1 MSENSR
7 QLSIN
12 ITTGTMIRAI
22 LLVLLVAALFYLRDL
37 VLVVLTAVV
46 IASAIEPATKWFVK
60 YKFPRIVAVMVVYL
74 LFLAFLL
81 GFFYFFLP
89 PVLNEVINFLAVL
102 PEYLDTFDS
111 SSPFQE
117 SVSLGTQSV
126 VDTFS
131 ITNVLTELRALFSN
145 VSESFL
151 ATVTFIFGGVLSFV
165 LIIVFSFYFAVQET
179 GIDDFLRIISPVKYQ
194 KNLINLWKRSQVKI
208 GLWMQGQIILALI
221 VGMLVYLGLT
231 ILGVK
236 YALLLAVIAAIFE
249 LIPVFGPILS
259 SIPAILIGFVDGGV
273 TTGLLV
279 IGLYIIIQQFENHL
293 IYPLVVTKVVGVP
306 PLFVILAL
314 ITGAQLA
321 GFLGIILAVPIAAV
335 IQEIISDVQRKK
347 AGALDKEGSP
357 A

>member
-1 MSENSR
+1 MTEIPK
-7 QLSIN
+7 QLVVN
-12 ITTGTMIRAI
+12 ITTGTLIRII
-22 LLVLLVAALFYLRDL
+22 LLALLVAILFYLREL
-37 VLVVLTAVV
+37 ALIVLTAIV

-60 YKFPRIVAVMVVYL
+60 YKFPRLVSVMIVYL
-74 LFLAFLL
+74 LFLSFLL

-89 PVLNEVINFLAVL
+89 PVLSEMINFLAVL
-102 PEYLDTFDS
+102 PGYLDTFDS

-117 SVSLGTQSV
+117 TVFLGTQSV

-131 ITNVLTELRALFSN
+131 ITNVVTELRALFSN

-151 ATVTFIFGGVLSFV
+151 ATVTFVFGGVFSFI

-194 KNLINLWKRSQVKI
+194 KNLISLWKRSQIKI
-208 GLWMQGQIILALI
+208 GLWMQGQIILAVI

-236 YALLLAVIAAIFE
+236 YALLLAVIAAVFE

-259 SIPAILIGFVDGGV
+259 SIPAILISFVDGGV
-273 TTGLLV
+273 TAGLLV
-279 IGLYIIIQQFENHL
+279 VGLYIIIQQFENHL

-306 PLFVILAL
+306 PLLVILAL
-314 ITGAQLA
+314 LVGAKLA

-335 IQEIISDVQRKK
+335 IQEFVSDVQRKK
-347 AGALDKEGSP
+347 EVELDDSGSS

>member
-1 MSENSR
+1 MSDNSR
-7 QLSIN
+7 QLVVN
-12 ITTGTMIRAI
+12 ITTGTIIRSI
-22 LLVLLVAALFYLRDL
+22 LLALLVAALFYLHEL
-37 VLVVLTAVV
+37 VLIVLTSIV

-60 YKFPRIVAVMVVYL
+60 YKFPRLVAVMIVYL

-81 GFFYFFLP
+81 SFFYFFIP
-89 PVLNEVINFLAVL
+89 PVLNEMINFLAVL
-102 PEYLDTFDS
+102 PGYLATFDS
-111 SSPFQE
+111 SGPLQE
-117 SVSLGTQSV
+117 SVFLGTQSV

-131 ITNVLTELRALFSN
+131 ITNVVTELRALFSN

-151 ATVTFIFGGVLSFV
+151 ATLTFVFGGVFSFI
-165 LIIVFSFYFAVQET
+165 LIIIFSFYFAVQET

-194 KNLINLWKRSQVKI
+194 KNLISLWKRSQVKI
-208 GLWMQGQIILALI
+208 GLWMQGQLILAVI
-221 VGMLVYLGLT
+221 IGMLVYLGLT

-236 YALLLAVIAAIFE
+236 YALLLAVIAAVFE

-273 TTGLLV
+273 TTGLFV

-306 PLFVILAL
+306 PLLVILAL
-314 ITGAQLA
+314 LIGAQLA
-321 GFLGIILAVPIAAV
+321 GFLGIILAVPMAAV
-335 IQEIISDVQRKK
+335 IQEFVSDIQRKK
-347 AGALDKEGSP
+347 EIELDKEKSP

>member
-1 MSENSR
+1 MSDNSK
-7 QLSIN
+7 QLVVN
-12 ITTGTMIRAI
+12 ITTGTMIRVI
-22 LLVLLVAALFYLRDL
+22 LLLLLVATLFFLKDL
-37 VLVVLTAVV
+37 ALVVLTAIV
-46 IASAIEPATKWFVK
+46 IASAIEPATKWFVR
-60 YKFPRIVAVMVVYL
+60 YKFPRLVAVMIVYV

-89 PVLNEVINFLAVL
+89 PVLSEMINFLAVL
-102 PEYLDTFDS
+102 PEYLDRFDS

-117 SVSLGTQSV
+117 SVFLGTQSV

-131 ITNVLTELRALFSN
+131 ITNVVTELRALFSN

-151 ATVTFIFGGVLSFV
+151 ATVTFVFGGVFSFL
-165 LIIVFSFYFAVQET
+165 LIIVFSFYFAMQET

-194 KNLINLWKRSQVKI
+194 KGLINLWKRSQVKI
-208 GLWMQGQIILALI
+208 GLWMQGQIILAVI
-221 VGMLVYLGLT
+221 IGMLVYLGLT

-236 YALLLAVIAAIFE
+236 YALLLAVIAAVFE

-259 SIPAILIGFVDGGV
+259 AIPAILIGFVDGGA

-306 PLFVILAL
+306 PLLVILAL
-314 ITGAQLA
+314 LIGAQLA
-321 GFLGIILAVPIAAV
+321 GFLGIILAVPMAAV
-335 IQEIISDVQRKK
+335 IQEFVSDLQRKK
-347 AGALDKEGSP
+347 EEELQN
-357 A
+357 

>member
-1 MSENSR
+1 MSNDS
-7 QLSIN
+7 QQILIN
-12 ITTGTMIRAI
+12 ITTGTIIRSI
-22 LLVLLVAALFYLRDL
+22 LLVLLVAVLFYLRNL
-37 VLVVLTAVV
+37 VLIVITAVV
-46 IASAIEPATKWFVK
+46 IASAIEPPTKWFVK
-60 YKFPRIVAVMVVYL
+60 YKFPRVVAVMIVYL
-74 LFLAFLL
+74 LFLSFLL
-81 GFFYFFLP
+81 SFFYFFIP
-89 PVLNEVINFLAVL
+89 PVLSEMINFLGVL
-102 PEYLDTFDS
+102 PSYLDTFDS

-117 SVSLGTQSV
+117 SIFLGTQGI

-131 ITNVLTELRALFSN
+131 ITNVVTELRTLFSN

-151 ATVTFIFGGVLSFV
+151 ATVTFVFGGVFSFV

-179 GIDDFLRIISPVKYQ
+179 GIDDFLKIISPVKYQ
-194 KNLINLWKRSQVKI
+194 KAVISLWKRSQVKI
-208 GLWMQGQIILALI
+208 GLWMQGQIILAVI

-236 YALLLAVIAAIFE
+236 YALLLAVIAAVFE

-259 SIPAILIGFVDGGV
+259 SIPAIIIAFVDGGA

-306 PLFVILAL
+306 PLLVILAL
-314 ITGAQLA
+314 IIGAQLA

-335 IQEIISDVQRKK
+335 IQEFVSDVQRKK
-347 AGALDKEGSP
+347 AGELDKEELP

>member
-1 MSENSR
+1 MSESSK
-7 QLSIN
+7 QLVVN
-12 ITTGTMIRAI
+12 ITTGTMVRSI
-22 LLVLLVAALFYLRDL
+22 LLVLLVVALFYLRNL
-37 VLVVLTAVV
+37 VLVILTAIV
-46 IASAIEPATKWFVK
+46 IASAIEPATRWFVR
-60 YKFPRIVAVMVVYL
+60 YKFPRLVAVMIVYL
-74 LFLAFLL
+74 LFLSFLL

-89 PVLNEVINFLAVL
+89 PVLSEVINFLAIL
-102 PEYLDTFDS
+102 PSYLDAFDS

-117 SVSLGTQSV
+117 SVFLGTQSV
-126 VDTFS
+126 VDTLS
-131 ITNVLTELRALFSN
+131 ITNVVTELRALFSN

-151 ATVTFIFGGVLSFV
+151 ATITVVFGGVLSFV

-179 GIDDFLRIISPVKYQ
+179 GIDDFIRIVSPVKYQ
-194 KNLINLWKRSQVKI
+194 KDLINLWRRSQVKI
-208 GLWMQGQIILALI
+208 GLWMQGQLILAAI
-221 VGMLVYLGLT
+221 VGVLVYLGLT

-259 SIPAILIGFVDGGV
+259 AIPAILISFVDGGA

-306 PLFVILAL
+306 PLLVILAL
-314 ITGAQLA
+314 LIGAQLA
-321 GFLGIILAVPIAAV
+321 GFLGIILSVPIAAV
-335 IQEIISDVQRKK
+335 IQEIVSDVQRKK
-347 AGALDKEGSP
+347 EQELDKGNTR

>member
-1 MSENSR
+1 MSFNPIQS
-7 QLSIN
+7 N
-12 ITTGTMIRAI
+12 IVISTGTMVRAI
-22 LLVLLVAALFYLRDL
+22 LLLLLVAALFYLQDL

-60 YKFPRIVAVMVVYL
+60 YKFPRLVSVMIVYL
-74 LFLAFLL
+74 LFLTFLL
-81 GFFYFFLP
+81 SFFYFFLP
-89 PVLNEVINFLAVL
+89 PVLSDMINFLAVL
-102 PEYLDTFDS
+102 PSYLDTFDS

-117 SVSLGTQSV
+117 SVFLGTQSV

-131 ITNVLTELRALFSN
+131 ITNVVTELRALFSN

-151 ATVTFIFGGVLSFV
+151 ATVTFVFGGVFSFV
-165 LIIVFSFYFAVQET
+165 LIIVFSFYFEVQKT

-194 KNLINLWKRSQVKI
+194 KEIISLWKRSQVKI
-208 GLWMQGQIILALI
+208 GLWMQGQIILAVI

-259 SIPAILIGFVDGGV
+259 SIPAILIGFVDGGA

-306 PLFVILAL
+306 PLLVILAL
-314 ITGAQLA
+314 LVGAQLA

-335 IQEIISDVQRKK
+335 IQEFVSDLQRKK
-347 AGALDKEGSP
+347 EGELEQEASP
-357 A
+357 T